1 MFLIIG
7 LVLLGVW
14 LIGFGLFRAIVGG
27 MIHVVLIIALFALAW
42 HFLSH
47 AKHATGGDTS
57 TGASGSALLRCP
69 DARAAAS
76 AGHVRDGVVV
86 T

>member
-14 LIGFGLFRAIVGG
+14 LVGFGLFRAIVGG

-47 AKHATGGDTS
+47 AKR
-57 TGASGSALLRCP
+57 ASGGSPSASALVRPGGGSVPALG
-69 DARAAAS
+69 
-76 AGHVRDGVVV
+76 GHVHGGVVV

>member
-14 LIGFGLFRAIVGG
+14 VIGFGLFRAIVGG

-47 AKHATGGDTS
+47 AKHATGGTTTS
-57 TGASGSALLRCP
+57 AYGSPMLRGIGAPAPGF
-69 DARAAAS
+69 
-76 AGHVRDGVVV
+76 AGHVRNGVVV

>member
-47 AKHATGGDTS
+47 AKHATGGAPS
-57 TGASGSALLRCP
+57 ASANASPMLRRL
-69 DARAAAS
+69 RAPAPGH

>member
-1 MFLIIG
+1 
-7 LVLLGVW
+7 
-14 LIGFGLFRAIVGG
+14 
-27 MIHVVLIIALFALAW
+27 VLIIALFALAW

-47 AKHATGGDTS
+47 ASHATGGGV
-57 TGASGSALLRCP
+57 GASALLWP
-69 DARAAAS
+69 TGAPAPAL

>member
-14 LIGFGLFRAIVGG
+14 VIGFGLFRAIVGG

-42 HFLSH
+42 HFISH
-47 AKHATGGDTS
+47 SSHATGGDTH
-57 TGASGSALLRCP
+57 ASARLRRIGISAPLL
-69 DARAAAS
+69 

>member
-14 LIGFGLFRAIVGG
+14 LVGFGLFRAVVGG

-42 HFLSH
+42 HFLAHSSR
-47 AKHATGGDTS
+47 ATGGSTS
-57 TGASGSALLRCP
+57 A
-69 DARAAAS
+69 DARLRRVGVSAPAL
-76 AGHVRDGVVV
+76 AGHVRYGVVV

>member
-7 LVLLGVW
+7 LVLLCVW

-47 AKHATGGDTS
+47 SSH
-57 TGASGSALLRCP
+57 ASGGGTSAS
-69 DARAAAS
+69 ARVRRIGVSAPAL

>member
-7 LVLLGVW
+7 LVLLGIW

-47 AKHATGGDTS
+47 ASHATGGGTP
-57 TGASGSALLRCP
+57 ASALPRGLGAP
-69 DARAAAS
+69 APAV